1 MEKIIKIGK
10 QEVRLSNNTA
20 WTIEYRDQFGK
31 DIVPTLMP
39 LLMTITEGITTIV
52 TELGK
57 TDASNLVEVAEAL
70 RGSSTDVL
78 LPMYQ
83 MEFVDLINITW
94 AMAKAADSEILPP
107 KQWIKQ
113 FDTFPVDVVAPA
125 VYDMA
130 LKGFISSKNLKRLGN
145 LAKSIKNLQSNST
158 TSSSQDSNED

>member
-39 LLMTITEGITTIV
+39 LIMTITEGV
-52 TELGK
+52 TSVVSEMGRAEVK
-57 TDASNLVEVAEAL
+57 SLVEVAEVL
-70 RGSSTDVL
+70 QGRSTDIL

-83 MEFVDLINITW
+83 IEFVDLINITW
-94 AMAKAADSEILPP
+94 AMAKAANEDILPP

-113 FDTFPVDVVAPA
+113 FDSFPVDVVAPA

-130 LKGFISSKNLKRLGN
+130 LKGFVSSKNLKRLKTLGE
-145 LAKSIKNLQSNST
+145 SIKNLQSDSMT
-158 TSSSQDSNED
+158 LSSQESNGD

>member
-39 LLMTITEGITTIV
+39 LIMTITEGITSV
-52 TELGK
+52 VSEMGK
-57 TDASNLVEVAEAL
+57 AEVKSLVEVAEVL
-70 RGSSTDVL
+70 QGRSTDIL

-83 MEFVDLINITW
+83 IEFVDLINITW
-94 AMAKAADSEILPP
+94 AMAKAANEDILPP

-113 FDTFPVDVVAPA
+113 FDSFPVDVVAPA

-130 LKGFISSKNLKRLGN
+130 LKGFISSKNLKRLKTLGE
-145 LAKSIKNLQSNST
+145 SIKNLQSDSMT
-158 TSSSQDSNED
+158 LSSQESNGD